1 MKKQKEMAP
10 KSPKKKSQ
18 GDFLFEVKGLTHR
31 FQDGSLGLN
40 DINLGLYPNEF
51 VVITGCNGSG
61 KTTLLKHLNGLL
73 LPTEGNVILK
83 GIDVSKD
90 LLRARQLVGMVFQDA
105 ESQIVGE
112 TVEED
117 VAFGPSN
124 LSLEQTVIYQR
135 VRNALEQVGLMDFI
149 DKPPYLLSG
158 GEKRRLA
165 IAGVLAMK
173 SSVIMFDEPFS
184 NLDYPGTRQVLRQM
198 GRLHQNGHTII
209 VATHELDAV
218 LDLATRLIIMQ
229 KGKVVRD
236 GMPRVVAEDALK
248 FDIKIPNRYQTDTG
262 GIQWLS

>member
-1 MKKQKEMAP
+1 MKKQKKIAT
-10 KSPKKKSQ
+10 KSPQRKSQ
-18 GDFLFEVKGLTHR
+18 NDFLFELKSLTHR
-31 FQDGSLGLN
+31 FQDGTLGLN
-40 DINLGLYPNEF
+40 NIDLCLYQNDF

-73 LPTEGNVILK
+73 IPTTGHVILK

-112 TVEED
+112 TVRED
-117 VAFGPSN
+117 VAFGPNN
-124 LSLEQTVIYQR
+124 LSLEKKVIDQR
-135 VRNALEQVGLMDFI
+135 VQDALEQVGLMDLA

-173 SSVIMFDEPFS
+173 SCVIMFDEPFS
-184 NLDYPGTRQVLRQM
+184 NLDYPGTRQVLQQM
-198 GRLHQNGHTII
+198 RHLHQDGHTVI

-218 LDLATRLIIMQ
+218 LRPATRLIIMQ
-229 KGKVVRD
+229 KGKIVSDGLPQDVV
-236 GMPRVVAEDALK
+236 GDAFE
-248 FDIKIPNRYQTDTG
+248 FDIKIPDRYHDHTG
-262 GIQWLS
+262 SDQWLS